1 MRGGHRGRYICARG
15 GQGIHAVVMQLAR
28 EFGTPSRGHNG
39 GESVDMMDPC
49 SSGTHA

>member
-1 MRGGHRGRYICARG
+1 VVTGDDIYALGG
-15 GQGIHAVVMQLAR
+15 GQGIHAVVMRLAR